1 MKDDVKSDGAKNK
14 GVKSND
20 MSKKEIGVSQHP
32 FDQEELMAFLD
43 GELAAERA
51 ASAAAHLK
59 NCLECQKLAAAFQQV
74 SQAMVSWEVEQ
85 VGSEIPANIAA
96 ALNERKKDPARK
108 LNSQRWEWRK
118 LLRVQQL
125 TWAAGLAA
133 ATLLVIAV
141 SMPSLLRSNKGAIES
156 ARMGQLRQETES
168 RALKPDQEEAQKKN
182 DNNLFVS
189 DKDFVSKYAGATK
202 KFGTEYGRNA
212 GSATKVVPKNGDGSR
227 ARKSPGKAADAN
239 GNTGSPGQS
248 TVGASTVYTYLL
260 SPQAAPPPPKP
271 AATPAPGNLHGLVA
285 SAAAPVAKVNR
296 DFRSASPVEA
306 SKQPTA
312 SGGAA
317 AEARKD
323 SRVADETVNVTAS
336 ASTVEVEADATQVTP
351 PMIVRTANLTVTTK
365 EFEKARPAVEEIL
378 KRHHG
383 YVGEMNVDTPTG
395 SARSLTATLRVPAAQ
410 LEATLAD
417 LKGLGRVEKES
428 QNGEEVTQQYVD
440 LEARL
445 KNSRN
450 TEQRLVQLQRERT
463 GKLSDVLSVENQIS
477 RVRGEIEQME
487 AQRKEM
493 RKQVDYATLNLTVS
507 EDYKAE
513 LKVVPTS
520 TGTLIRNAAVDG
532 YRSMVDGLLALLL
545 WLLSAMPSLLLWL
558 AILFFPARFTWRR
571 LRHRFLQRELAT

>member
-1 MKDDVKSDGAKNK
+1 MQDDVKSDGGKNK
-14 GVKSND
+14 DVKSND

-43 GELAAERA
+43 GELLAERA

-59 NCLECQKLAAAFQQV
+59 TCLECQKLAAAFQQV
-74 SQAMVSWEVEQ
+74 SQAMVGWEVEQ
-85 VGSEIPANIAA
+85 TGSEIPASVAA
-96 ALNERKKDPARK
+96 ALNERKKDPART

-125 TWAAGLAA
+125 TWAAGLAVA
-133 ATLLVIAV
+133 IVLVIAV
-141 SMPSLLRSNKGAIES
+141 STPSLLRSKKAAIES
-156 ARMGQLRQETES
+156 ARMAQLRQEAESKTEQNQTYTY
-168 RALKPDQEEAQKKN
+168 DFN
-182 DNNLFVS
+182 DRLVP
-189 DKDFVSKYAGATK
+189 SKGA
-202 KFGTEYGRNA
+202 A
-212 GSATKVVPKNGDGSR
+212 SAP
-227 ARKSPGKAADAN
+227 RKAPRKAADAN
-239 GNTGSPGQS
+239 GKAGGLDLYLSSPEA
-248 TVGASTVYTYLL
+248 VASYTKVL
-260 SPQAAPPPPKP
+260 PPPIP
-271 AATPAPGNLHGLVA
+271 AATPVPGGLVA
-285 SAAAPVAKVNR
+285 SAAAPAAKVNR
-296 DFRSASPVEA
+296 DFRSAAPAET
-306 SKQPTA
+306 SKQSF
-312 SGGAA
+312 SGVAA

-323 SRVADETVNVTAS
+323 SRVANETVNVTAS
-336 ASTVEVEADATQVTP
+336 ASTVEVEADAAQVTP

-378 KRHHG
+378 KRHRG
-383 YVGEMNVDTPTG
+383 YVGEMNVDTPTS
-395 SARSLTATLRVPAAQ
+395 SARSLTATLRVPAEQ

-493 RKQVDYATLNLTVS
+493 RNQVDYATLNLTVS

-532 YRSMVDGLLALLL
+532 YRSMVDGLLELLL
-545 WLLSAMPSLLLWL
+545 WLLSSLPSLLLWL

>member
-1 MKDDVKSDGAKNK
+1 M
-14 GVKSND
+14 
-20 MSKKEIGVSQHP
+20 
-32 FDQEELMAFLD
+32 
-43 GELAAERA
+43 
-51 ASAAAHLK
+51 
-59 NCLECQKLAAAFQQV
+59 
-74 SQAMVSWEVEQ
+74 
-85 VGSEIPANIAA
+85 
-96 ALNERKKDPARK
+96 
-108 LNSQRWEWRK
+108 
-118 LLRVQQL
+118 
-125 TWAAGLAA
+125 
-133 ATLLVIAV
+133 
-141 SMPSLLRSNKGAIES
+141 
-156 ARMGQLRQETES
+156 
-168 RALKPDQEEAQKKN
+168 
-182 DNNLFVS
+182 
-189 DKDFVSKYAGATK
+189 
-202 KFGTEYGRNA
+202 
-212 GSATKVVPKNGDGSR
+212 
-227 ARKSPGKAADAN
+227 
-239 GNTGSPGQS
+239 
-248 TVGASTVYTYLL
+248 
-260 SPQAAPPPPKP
+260 
-271 AATPAPGNLHGLVA
+271 
-285 SAAAPVAKVNR
+285 AKVNR

>member
-1 MKDDVKSDGAKNK
+1 VKDDVKSDDGKNDGKNK
-14 GVKSND
+14 DVKSND
-20 MSKKEIGVSQHP
+20 MSKKEIGVGQHP

-43 GELAAERA
+43 GELPTERA

-59 NCLECQKLAAAFQQV
+59 TCLECQKLAAGFQQV

-85 VGSEIPANIAA
+85 AGSEIPASIAA
-96 ALNERKKDPARK
+96 ALNERKKDPGRA

-141 SMPSLLRSNKGAIES
+141 SMPSLLRNKKAAIES
-156 ARMGQLRQETES
+156 ARVAQVRQQDEDKTDKIQTYTYD
-168 RALKPDQEEAQKKN
+168 A
-182 DNNLFVS
+182 S
-189 DKDFVSKYAGATK
+189 DRLVPANGA
-202 KFGTEYGRNA
+202 A
-212 GSATKVVPKNGDGSR
+212 SR
-227 ARKSPGKAADAN
+227 ARKSPRKAADAN
-239 GNTGSPGQS
+239 GNAYGYSPK
-248 TVGASTVYTYLL
+248 TGASYTSNGVISL
-260 SPQAAPPPPKP
+260 QTPPPPKP
-271 AATPAPGNLHGLVA
+271 AATPVPGDSLGLVA

-296 DFRSASPVEA
+296 DFLSAAPA
-306 SKQPTA
+306 DTSKQPAA

-317 AEARKD
+317 KARKD

-336 ASTVEVEADATQVTP
+336 ASTVEVEADAAQVTP
-351 PMIVRTANLTVTTK
+351 PMIVRTADLTVTTK

-378 KRHHG
+378 KRHRG

-395 SARSLTATLRVPAAQ
+395 SARSLTATLRVPAMQ

-463 GKLSDVLSVENQIS
+463 GKLADVLSVENQIS

-493 RKQVDYATLNLTVS
+493 RNQVDYATLNLTIS

-545 WLLSAMPSLLLWL
+545 WLLSAMPSLFLWL

-571 LRHRFLQRELAT
+571 LRHRFLQRQLAT

>member
-1 MKDDVKSDGAKNK
+1 MKDEAKN
-14 GVKSND
+14 ND
-20 MSKKEIGVSQHP
+20 ESKQEMSTSQHP

-43 GELAAERA
+43 GELPAERA
-51 ASAAAHLK
+51 ASAAAHMK
-59 NCLECQKLAAAFQQV
+59 SCLECQKLATGFQQV
-74 SQAMVSWEVEQ
+74 SQAMVSWEVEPS
-85 VGSEIPANIAA
+85 GAEIPARIAV

-125 TWAAGLAA
+125 TWAGGLAA
-133 ATLLVIAV
+133 AIVLVIVVAT
-141 SMPSLLRSNKGAIES
+141 PNLLSVRRPLQAFAPVPQATS
-156 ARMGQLRQETES
+156 AKES
-168 RALKPDQEEAQKKN
+168 RAEQNEAHTYDAGGKIAPQERRA
-182 DNNLFVS
+182 
-189 DKDFVSKYAGATK
+189 A
-202 KFGTEYGRNA
+202 
-212 GSATKVVPKNGDGSR
+212 SR
-227 ARKSPGKAADAN
+227 ARKSPPKAADGN
-239 GNTGSPGQS
+239 GEVVGNTEVVATHGY
-248 TVGASTVYTYLL
+248 TADGATQWRL
-260 SPQAAPPPPKP
+260 APPPPAP
-271 AATPAPGNLHGLVA
+271 AATPVPGGLIA
-285 SAAAPVAKVNR
+285 SAAAPAASVNR
-296 DFRSASPVEA
+296 NFKNAPPAKASN
-306 SKQPTA
+306 QPAA
-312 SGGAA
+312 SGGAGM
-317 AEARKD
+317 RKE
-323 SRVADETVNVTAS
+323 SAKTADETVNVTAS
-336 ASTVEVEADATQVTP
+336 ASTVEVEADAAQVTP

-365 EFEKARPAVEEIL
+365 DFEKARPAVEEIL
-378 KRHHG
+378 KRHRG

-395 SARSLTATLRVPAAQ
+395 SARSLTATLRVPASQ
-410 LEATLAD
+410 LDATLAD
-417 LKGLGRVEKES
+417 LKSLGSVEKES

-493 RKQVDYATLNLTVS
+493 RNQVDYATLNLTVS

-520 TGTLIRNAAVDG
+520 TGTLIRNAAVAG
-532 YRSMVDGLLALLL
+532 YRSMVDGLLELLL
-545 WLLSAMPSLLLWL
+545 WLLSSLPSLLLWL